1 MNPSE
6 KHWRC
11 CHTAEAV
18 YLMSEAFVQPAFKF
32 KEILRDRPSALCSA
46 DDTDWSFTSYFIFLF
61 YTNYP
66 EYCLLMSS
74 QKHIFPGK
82 KLESSSSG
90 SHNQLEM
97 CGKSL
102 ENAYTNLKVLLVR
115 NTLLHRCIGLA
126 SDTNL
131 THPPSVPSVCTL
143 TARKILWCT
152 RSKWAWL
159 NLKEVSQLWARAAG
173 FLGTNAFWKVFV
185 FLLFHILFIFSG

>member
-1 MNPSE
+1 
-6 KHWRC
+6 
-11 CHTAEAV
+11 
-18 YLMSEAFVQPAFKF
+18 
-32 KEILRDRPSALCSA
+32 
-46 DDTDWSFTSYFIFLF
+46 
-61 YTNYP
+61 
-66 EYCLLMSS
+66 MSS

-115 NTLLHRCIGLA
+115 NTLSHRCIGLA

-131 THPPSVPSVCTL
+131 THLPSVPSVCTL

-173 FLGTNAFWKVFV
+173 FLGTNAFWKVSNFPASFSHFV
-185 FLLFHILFIFSG
+185 YFFSLVNTAWLGLAFSKLCCFFCYLYVQHCEKSWATVHFFIFF

>member
-1 MNPSE
+1 
-6 KHWRC
+6 
-11 CHTAEAV
+11 
-18 YLMSEAFVQPAFKF
+18 
-32 KEILRDRPSALCSA
+32 
-46 DDTDWSFTSYFIFLF
+46 
-61 YTNYP
+61 
-66 EYCLLMSS
+66 MSS

-115 NTLLHRCIGLA
+115 NTLLHLCIGLA

-131 THPPSVPSVCTL
+131 THLSLVPTVCTL

-152 RSKWAWL
+152 RSKWVWL
-159 NLKEVSQLWARAAG
+159 NLKEASQLWAWAAG
-173 FLGTNAFWKVFV
+173 FLGTNSFWKVCV
-185 FLLFHILFIFSG
+185 SRLLFTFCLFSSSLVKTAWLGLGFSKLCCSFFCYLYVQHCAKVLRHCSFLYICLGK

>member
-1 MNPSE
+1 
-6 KHWRC
+6 
-11 CHTAEAV
+11 
-18 YLMSEAFVQPAFKF
+18 
-32 KEILRDRPSALCSA
+32 
-46 DDTDWSFTSYFIFLF
+46 
-61 YTNYP
+61 
-66 EYCLLMSS
+66 MSS

-143 TARKILWCT
+143 TTRKILWCT
-152 RSKWAWL
+152 RSKWAWS

-185 FLLFHILFIFSG
+185 FLLFHILFIFFWLGLAFSKLCCPFFCYLYVQHCAKVLSHCSFLYK